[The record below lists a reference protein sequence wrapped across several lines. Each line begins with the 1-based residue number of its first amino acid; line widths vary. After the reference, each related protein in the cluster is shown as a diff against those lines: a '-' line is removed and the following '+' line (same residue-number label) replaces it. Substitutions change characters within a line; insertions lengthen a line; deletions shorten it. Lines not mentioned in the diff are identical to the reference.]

1 MNSWRARAGAGADR
15 ERFTTET
22 RGHEGG
28 VQNENC
34 KMQKSK
40 WLTPFS
46 PYVSAQFAFFNLHFA
61 ICIHES
67 RLLRALRGEKR
78 IMTGRS
84 LVLAGDIGGT
94 KTSLALYSVHGDKV
108 HSESQRTFSSKTYSG
123 LVPVLKDFLAGTD
136 QAIDS
141 ACFGIAGPVVDGKV
155 KTPNLPWVVDTAESR
170 RALKLDSVT
179 LLNDLEAA
187 AYGILTLEND
197 EFFTLNEGT
206 VRQSGNKALIAA
218 GTGLG
223 QAILYDDGHHF
234 HPLASEGG
242 HGDFAPRNELEI
254 ELLRHLIGRFGH
266 VSYERV
272 VAGPGLVN
280 IYRFLKEVRGLEEPP
295 WLTERISA
303 SSDLG
308 VVISKAALADEAPIC
323 VEALNLFVSVYG
335 AEAGNLALRAK
346 SVRGLYV
353 GGGIAPKILEK
364 LKDGTFMRA
373 FIDKGR
379 YTDFMSLIPVRVVLN
394 EQAALRGAAYY
405 AAFFTE

>member
-1 MNSWRARAGAGADR
+1 MAR
-15 ERFTTET
+15 
-22 RGHEGG
+22 
-28 VQNENC
+28 N
-34 KMQKSK
+34 
-40 WLTPFS
+40 
-46 PYVSAQFAFFNLHFA
+46 
-61 ICIHES
+61 I
-67 RLLRALRGEKR
+67 
-78 IMTGRS
+78 
-84 LVLAGDIGGT
+84 VLAGDIGGT
-94 KTSLALYSVHGDKV
+94 KTDLGLYSVHGDKLR
-108 HSESQRTFSSKTYSG
+108 SESQHTFSSKAYSG
-123 LVPVLKDFLAGTD
+123 LVPVLKDFLAGSH

-170 RALKLDSVT
+170 RDLKLNSVT

-187 AYGILTLEND
+187 AYGILTLED
-197 EFFTLNEGT
+197 DDFYTLNEGT
-206 VRQSGNKALIAA
+206 MRHSGNRALIAA

-223 QAILYDDGHHF
+223 QAILYDDGRHF

-242 HGDFAPRNELEI
+242 HADFAPRNELEI

-272 VAGPGLVN
+272 VSGPGLTN
-280 IYRFLKEVRGLEEPP
+280 IYRFLKEVRKWEEPP
-295 WLTERISA
+295 WLSERLTA
-303 SSDLG
+303 TDDPG
-308 VVISKAALADEAPIC
+308 VVISKAALAHEAPIC
-323 VEALNLFVSVYG
+323 VEALNIFVSVYG

-379 YTDFMSLIPVRVVLN
+379 YTDFMAAIPVRVVLN

-405 AAFFTE
+405 AAFLSSE

>member
-1 MNSWRARAGAGADR
+1 VL
-15 ERFTTET
+15 F
-22 RGHEGG
+22 
-28 VQNENC
+28 VI
-34 KMQKSK
+34 
-40 WLTPFS
+40 FV
-46 PYVSAQFAFFNLHFA
+46 VSSMA
-61 ICIHES
+61 S
-67 RLLRALRGEKR
+67 RN
-78 IMTGRS
+78 

-94 KTSLALYSVHGDKV
+94 KTSLALYSVHGDKLR
-108 HSESQRTFSSKTYSG
+108 SESQRTFSSKSYSG

-136 QAIDS
+136 HAIDS
-141 ACFGIAGPVVDGKV
+141 ACFGIAGPVIDGKV
-155 KTPNLPWVVDTAESR
+155 KTPNLPWVVDAAESR
-170 RALKLDSVT
+170 RDLKLDSVT

-197 EFFTLNEGT
+197 EFFVLNEGT
-206 VRQSGNKALIAA
+206 MRHSGNKSLIAA

-223 QAILYDDGHHF
+223 QAILYDDGRRF
-234 HPLASEGG
+234 YPLASEGG
-242 HGDFAPRNELEI
+242 HADFAPRNELEI

-272 VAGPGLVN
+272 VSGPGLVN
-280 IYRFLKEVRGLEEPP
+280 IYRFLKEVGREEPP

-373 FIDKGR
+373 FVDKGR
-379 YTDFMSLIPVRVVLN
+379 YTDFMAAIPVRVVLN

-405 AAFFTE
+405 AAFLTQ